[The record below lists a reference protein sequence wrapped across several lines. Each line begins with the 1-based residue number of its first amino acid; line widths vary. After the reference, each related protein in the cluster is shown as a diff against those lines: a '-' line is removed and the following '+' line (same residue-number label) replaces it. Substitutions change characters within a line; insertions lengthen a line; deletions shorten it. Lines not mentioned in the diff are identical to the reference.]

1 MRICISAFSS
11 EEIETAKCL
20 LFQSIPTQ
28 LRKIKRKPNNGK
40 RDKDLFDVIELFKIV
55 DLEKIPVFV
64 AHDLNKLP
72 PITFDHVDVTRLLKD
87 ILKLQNEVKLIQ
99 NTYVTNEQLIQTKED
114 LMRINNIEDVVTEVV
129 TDKNV
134 QIDLN
139 PTSHLNNSY
148 RNINL
153 KRGAFLGSFNY
164 DSGPFGL
171 PHMTLTENDPNTVN
185 LNTATE
191 KLSCDHPS
199 PLGGKSPCTIPVA
212 VYSPEERV
220 EATTAVST
228 PRGPSKAER
237 THERPEPTLE
247 AVRPTAVPANI
258 PKAADIDLPTRSFVE
273 VARAAGIWKE
283 SNKSDEWVEVQR
295 KRHRNR
301 FIGKKGIAI
310 TTSDCKF
317 KAADLQVP
325 LFINNVDKGVS
336 PVDIADYIKTKTQV
350 EVMME
355 KIEMKQQKLY
365 DAYKIFVPKH
375 KLELFM
381 EDKMW
386 PEGITFRRF
395 IDFSKRNKNNKP
407 NGCKSNKNSINK

>member
-1 MRICISAFSS
+1 
-11 EEIETAKCL
+11 
-20 LFQSIPTQ
+20 
-28 LRKIKRKPNNGK
+28 
-40 RDKDLFDVIELFKIV
+40 
-55 DLEKIPVFV
+55 
-64 AHDLNKLP
+64 
-72 PITFDHVDVTRLLKD
+72 
-87 ILKLQNEVKLIQ
+87 
-99 NTYVTNEQLIQTKED
+99 
-114 LMRINNIEDVVTEVV
+114 
-129 TDKNV
+129 
-134 QIDLN
+134 
-139 PTSHLNNSY
+139 
-148 RNINL
+148 
-153 KRGAFLGSFNY
+153 
-164 DSGPFGL
+164 
-171 PHMTLTENDPNTVN
+171 MTLTENDPNTVN